1 MTDLVVK
8 KSRVGGKPFSQRNP
22 VLIGAIGLVM
32 IATLLWGAFNANKL
46 PIIGGGTIYTA
57 AFPESANL
65 QPDNEVR
72 IAGITVGRVSS
83 VGLQGDHVKV
93 TFRVK
98 NAFVGDQS
106 IVSIQIKTLLGA
118 KYLAID
124 SVGDHKQDPGREI
137 PQTRTKSPYDI
148 YPTLQQLTEDVGSI
162 NQDQLGQS
170 FETLASALGG
180 TDTPAA
186 LKSTL
191 DGLSRL
197 SETVSSRD
205 AALRSLLSA
214 ANQVTGVLASR
225 DDEVKKL
232 LDDGGLLLD
241 ELNARRD
248 AIHTLLVNTSALA
261 VQIQGLVADNQAT
274 IAPLLAQLGG
284 VLNTLQQNQD
294 SLDRG
299 LQLLAPF
306 YRVFTNTLG
315 NGRWFDTYI
324 QNLSLT
330 GLIPAN
336 LLGGTG

>member
-1 MTDLVVK
+1 MTKIKLRR
-8 KSRVGGKPFSQRNP
+8 SRGGGTPFSRRNP
-22 VLIGAIGLVM
+22 VPIGAIGLVL
-32 IATLLWGAFNANKL
+32 IANLLWGAFNANKL
-46 PIIGGGTIYTA
+46 PIIGGGTLYSA

-83 VGLQGDHVKV
+83 VKLEGDHVKV
-93 TFRVK
+93 GFRIK

-106 IVSIQIKTLLGA
+106 VVSIQIKTLLGA

-124 SVGDHKQDPGREI
+124 STGDRKQDPSREI
-137 PQTRTKSPYDI
+137 PEARTKSPYDI
-148 YPTLQQLTEDVGSI
+148 YPTLQQLTDDVGTI
-162 NQDQLGQS
+162 NADQLGKS
-170 FETLASALGG
+170 FETLASALGDSG
-180 TDTPAA
+180 TPAA

-225 DDEVKKL
+225 DQQIKQL

-261 VQIQGLVADNQAT
+261 VQIQGLVSDNQAS

-306 YRVFTNTLG
+306 YRVFANTVG

-324 QNLSLT
+324 QNLSIT

-336 LLGGTG
+336 LLGGS